1 MDIQAFREH
10 ARRRV
15 RVTERS
21 SATKT
26 QILISGYYGFGNF
39 GDEAILRIMVDEL
52 RSRLASASITVLSA
66 NPVQTASAFGVA
78 AIPRMNAH
86 AVTDAIRSSDLVIS
100 GGGGL
105 LQSATSLRSLLYY
118 AGIIREARRAGRK
131 CAIFAQGIGPLDFLG
146 RQVVKGTCGDVGLAI
161 VRDANSA
168 ALLQPLV
175 PRVHV
180 EVGADPV
187 FLAPGSAP
195 PAARDALA
203 REGIDATSGDIITVV
218 VRKSPLLPRIAPQL
232 AAGIDRIVQ
241 KHGVHAVFV
250 PLQRPAD
257 VEASIEVIRRCKS
270 APTLLGGPFELPA
283 MTALLQRSA
292 GVISMRLHALVLAA
306 RLGVPLLAIPYDP
319 KVSSLLEE
327 LSYPL
332 PAFDRSSSDTSHFD
346 RLWDERTSLAAA
358 LTTAVEPL
366 ARRASNAFDR
376 LAEFAGGSTA

>member
-1 MDIQAFREH
+1 MTGRASSGL
-10 ARRRV
+10 RV
-15 RVTERS
+15 
-21 SATKT
+21 
-26 QILISGYYGFGNF
+26 LISGYYGFGNF

-52 RSRLASASITVLSA
+52 RSRLPSASITVLSA

-86 AVTDAIRSSDLVIS
+86 VVTDAIRNSDLVIS

-105 LQSATSLRSLLYY
+105 IQNATSLRSLLYY
-118 AGIIREARRAGRK
+118 TGIIRDAKRAGRK

-146 RQVVKGTCGDVGLAI
+146 KQVVKGTCGDVGLAI

-168 ALLQPLV
+168 TLLQPLV

-187 FLAPGSAP
+187 FLASDSAP
-195 PAARDALA
+195 PAARDALV
-203 REGIDATSGDIITVV
+203 REGITATSGDIITVV
-218 VRKSPLLPRIAPQL
+218 VRKSALLPRIAPQL

-250 PLQRPAD
+250 PLQRPDD

-270 APTLLGGPFELPA
+270 APTLLGGPFDLPA

-292 GVISMRLHALVLAA
+292 AVISMRLHALVLAA

-319 KVSSLLEE
+319 KVRSLLEE

-332 PAFDRSSSDTSHFD
+332 PAFDRSSSEASRFD

-358 LTTAVEPL
+358 LAAAVEPL
-366 ARRASNAFDR
+366 ARRASHAFDR

>member
-1 MDIQAFREH
+1 MIAG
-10 ARRRV
+10 
-15 RVTERS
+15 
-21 SATKT
+21 TKT

-52 RSRLASASITVLSA
+52 HSRLPDAQITVLSA
-66 NPVQTASAFGVA
+66 NPVQTASTFGVA

-86 AVTDAIRSSDLVIS
+86 AVNDAIRTSDLVIS

-118 AGIIREARRAGRK
+118 TGIIREAKRAGRR

-161 VRDANSA
+161 VRDAHSA

-175 PRVHV
+175 PRVRV

-187 FLAPGSAP
+187 FLAPAFAP

-203 REGIDATSGDIITVV
+203 REGITATSGDIVTVV
-218 VRKSPLLPRIAPQL
+218 VRKSSLLPRIAPHL
-232 AAGIDRIVQ
+232 AAGIDRIFQ
-241 KHGVHAVFV
+241 EHGVHAVFV
-250 PLQRPAD
+250 PLQRPDD
-257 VEASIEVIRRCKS
+257 VEASIEIIRRCKS
-270 APTLLGGPFELPA
+270 APTLLGGPFDLPA

-292 GVISMRLHALVLAA
+292 AVIAMRLHALVLAA
-306 RLGVPLLAIPYDP
+306 RLGVPLLAVPYDP
-319 KVSSLLEE
+319 KVSALLEE

-332 PAFDRSSSDTSHFD
+332 PAFDRASSETSLFD

-358 LTTAVEPL
+358 LAAAVQPL
-366 ARRASNAFDR
+366 SRRASYAFDR